1 MFASVARS
9 KARSIRV
16 VSGQKGFPGPGALAK
31 IRQPLTLSVGN
42 SALLSTSNQNNKKE
56 FNSTLLNALEITA
69 ARVCPSD
76 IGWQLGAE
84 TAIHLGLA
92 DTIYM
97 SGLPAFGSGVGV
109 VAGGTLFYLAKK
121 IIAPQLN
128 ETFKTNFTIPTNEK
142 EIIGN
147 AAIYGMAATI
157 SGTVMKP
164 AIDILQSL
172 NYTPLGTSLVTGL
185 ICGVAFNE
193 VVKHISRPLVSSR
206 YPEEVKKISNITD
219 KHVACGMYMSAF
231 LRVQRPILPE
241 AIPL

>member
-1 MFASVARS
+1 MFTSVARKS
-9 KARSIRV
+9 ARSIRALSV
-16 VSGQKGFPGPGALAK
+16 INNFSGPTTLAQN
-31 IRQPLTLSVGN
+31 RQPLKLS
-42 SALLSTSNQNNKKE
+42 SQRASLSTSKPNNKKE
-56 FNSTLLNALEITA
+56 FNSTLMNALEITA
-69 ARVCPSD
+69 ARVCPAD
-76 IGWQLGAE
+76 IGWQAGAE
-84 TAIHLGLA
+84 IAIHHGLV
-92 DTIYM
+92 DTVYM
-97 SGLPAFGSGVGV
+97 SGLTAIGSGVGV

-128 ETFKTNFTIPTNEK
+128 ETFKTTFTIPTNEK

-147 AAIYGMAATI
+147 AAIYGIAATT
-157 SGTVMKP
+157 SGAVMKP

-219 KHVACGMYMSAF
+219 KHVACGMYMITF
-231 LRVQRPILPE
+231 LRVERVISPE
-241 AIPL
+241 AMTL